1 MPQKNEVNYKM
12 LKMLAGDKNMSI
24 DDLAKTLGISKTTI
38 YNCIHDFCPLYEK
51 IVKRD
56 ISK

>member
-1 MPQKNEVNYKM
+1 M